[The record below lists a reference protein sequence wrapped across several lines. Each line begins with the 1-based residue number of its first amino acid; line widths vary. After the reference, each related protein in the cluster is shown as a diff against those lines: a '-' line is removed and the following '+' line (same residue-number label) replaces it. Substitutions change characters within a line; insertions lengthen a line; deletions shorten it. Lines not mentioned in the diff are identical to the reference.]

1 MEGLISVIIP
11 VYKVEKF
18 LDKCIKS
25 VVEQLYTNLEIIL
38 VDDGSPDKCP
48 IMCDMWAER
57 DKRIKVIHKSNGGLS
72 DARNAGIQ
80 IAEGDYI
87 SFVDS
92 DDWIA
97 PNMYQIMIDTI
108 QKENADIC
116 ACGIMVSYS
125 DSEGE
130 KPLNLPSI
138 IGDSEKILELIYN
151 DTQYP
156 VATWN
161 KLYRRKCWKNL
172 RFPVGKICEDAFTTY
187 LLVANA
193 KKIVQISEPLYY
205 YRIRSNSIMTADF
218 NHKRMD
224 EEEAWRYN
232 YEYMKIHYPLISA
245 KAFDFYLQKVNG
257 LIHTIPKSECK
268 VYKVE
273 YEYLRNILKDNFFYI
288 LIKSK
293 MKFKYRIKFILDF
306 IRL

>member
-25 VVEQLYTNLEIIL
+25 VTEQLYTNLEIIL

-48 IMCDMWAER
+48 MICDIWAER

-72 DARNAGIQ
+72 DARNAGIK
-80 IAEGDYI
+80 IAKGDYI

-97 PNMYQIMIDTI
+97 PNMYQIMIDSI
-108 QKENADIC
+108 QQENADIW
-116 ACGIMVSYS
+116 ACGIMVS

-130 KPLNLPSI
+130 KPLKLPAI
-138 IGDSEKILELIYN
+138 IGNSEKILELIYN

-161 KLYRRKCWKNL
+161 KLYQRKCWENL
-172 RFPVGKICEDAFTTY
+172 RFPGGKICEDAFTTY
-187 LLVANA
+187 LLVAHA
-193 KKIVQISEPLYY
+193 KKIVQINTPLYY
-205 YRIRSNSIMTADF
+205 YRIRSNSIMTATF
-218 NHKRMD
+218 NNKRMD
-224 EEEAWRYN
+224 EEEAWRCN
-232 YEYMKIHYPLISA
+232 YEYMKDHYPLIFH
-245 KAFDFYLQKVNG
+245 KAFDFYLQKVNV
-257 LIHTIPKSECK
+257 LIHTIPKSEYEI
-268 VYKVE
+268 YKVE
-273 YEYLRNILKDNFFYI
+273 YEYLRNILKENFFYI
-288 LIKSK
+288 LVKSK
-293 MKFKYRIKFILDF
+293 MKFKYRIKFIFDF

>member
-25 VVEQLYTNLEIIL
+25 VTEQLYTNLEIIL

-48 IMCDMWAER
+48 MICDIWAER

-72 DARNAGIQ
+72 DARNAGIK
-80 IAEGDYI
+80 IAKGDYI

-92 DDWIA
+92 DEWIA

-116 ACGIMVSYS
+116 ACGIMVS

-130 KPLNLPSI
+130 KPLKLPAI
-138 IGDSEKILELIYN
+138 IGNSEKILELIYN

-161 KLYRRKCWKNL
+161 KLYQRKCWENL
-172 RFPVGKICEDAFTTY
+172 RFPGGKICEDAFTTY
-187 LLVANA
+187 LLVAHA
-193 KKIVQISEPLYY
+193 KKIVQINTPLYY
-205 YRIRSNSIMTADF
+205 YRIRSNSIMTATF
-218 NHKRMD
+218 NNKRMD
-224 EEEAWRYN
+224 EEEAWRCN
-232 YEYMKIHYPLISA
+232 YEYMKDHYPLIFH
-245 KAFDFYLQKVNG
+245 KAFDFYLQKVNV
-257 LIHTIPKSECK
+257 LIHTIPKSEYEI
-268 VYKVE
+268 YKVE
-273 YEYLRNILKDNFFYI
+273 YEYLRNILKENFFYI
-288 LIKSK
+288 LVKSK
-293 MKFKYRIKFILDF
+293 MKFKYRIKFIFDF